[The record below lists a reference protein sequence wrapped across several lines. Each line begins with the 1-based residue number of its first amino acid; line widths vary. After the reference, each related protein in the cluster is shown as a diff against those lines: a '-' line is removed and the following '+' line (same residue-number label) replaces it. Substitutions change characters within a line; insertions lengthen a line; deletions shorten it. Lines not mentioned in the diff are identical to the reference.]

1 MADCSVN
8 IDSLSFILSGKMVQI
23 KFCSGAF
30 LCCAV
35 LLSHIW
41 LFETPWDS
49 SPPGFSAPGYFP
61 GKNLEL
67 VAMPFSRGSSRPRD
81 WTQVS
86 LIAGRFFT
94 IWATMEVQEY
104 WSGGLSLLQ
113 GIFLTQE
120 PNCRQ
125 ILYQL
130 SYQESPRSI
139 SVSHKKEAVRNNK
152 QALALLRTF
161 KLFSGQGLSF
171 LDIPRGSQRH

>member
-1 MADCSVN
+1 
-8 IDSLSFILSGKMVQI
+8 
-23 KFCSGAF
+23 
-30 LCCAV
+30 
-35 LLSHIW
+35 
-41 LFETPWDS
+41 
-49 SPPGFSAPGYFP
+49 
-61 GKNLEL
+61 
-67 VAMPFSRGSSRPRD
+67 
-81 WTQVS
+81 
-86 LIAGRFFT
+86 
-94 IWATMEVQEY
+94 MEVQEY

>member
-1 MADCSVN
+1 
-8 IDSLSFILSGKMVQI
+8 MVQI

-35 LLSHIW
+35 LFSHIW

-94 IWATMEVQEY
+94 IWAMREDPRILEWAVCLFSRGPSWPRNWTMH
-104 WSGGLSLLQ
+104 
-113 GIFLTQE
+113 
-120 PNCRQ
+120 CRW

-130 SYQESPRSI
+130 SYKGSPYSYITNICNISI
-139 SVSHKKEAVRNNK
+139 TPQFPHVPLKSVSLHL
-152 QALALLRTF
+152 QPLATTDKVSVPMVFPFWYIIHMKSYHL
-161 KLFSGQGLSF
+161 
-171 LDIPRGSQRH
+171 